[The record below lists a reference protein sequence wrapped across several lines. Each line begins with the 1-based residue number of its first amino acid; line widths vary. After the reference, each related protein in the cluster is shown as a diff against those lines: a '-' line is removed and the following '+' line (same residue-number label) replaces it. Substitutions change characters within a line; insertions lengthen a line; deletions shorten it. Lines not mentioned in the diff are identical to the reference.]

1 MIEKENEQMK
11 TMLTKD
17 RNRRN
22 QDFQRG
28 WTEKN
33 ILFTQKKKEMA
44 DLFFVWQKVLRKTQG
59 IFFNCK
65 VEQDYHCYYHFL
77 VVFDVVL

>member
-1 MIEKENEQMK
+1 
-11 TMLTKD
+11 
-17 RNRRN
+17 
-22 QDFQRG
+22 
-28 WTEKN
+28 
-33 ILFTQKKKEMA
+33 MA